1 MNWVSDIFYVTNF
14 KTIHTGQIY
23 GKGCDSDI
31 KKEPQIIEIYK
42 IIDNTDDKE
51 KLIAKLHYLK
61 NIPEFGGKWDFIK
74 SIKKKLFESG
84 TGKNNEPLTSGFSAV
99 VGTSLC
105 SPLTSFADI

>member
-61 NIPEFGGKWDFIK
+61 NIPEFGGKRDFIK
-74 SIKKKLFESG
+74 KYWKKNYLK
-84 TGKNNEPLTSGFSAV
+84 V
-99 VGTSLC
+99 VPATTTNC
-105 SPLTSFADI
+105 